1 MCDIVKSDVLL
12 AFVLKKK
19 DRISFHCLRELRDKI
34 EEQQPDVILD
44 ISAPSIDL
52 ALHYY
57 PQLFRQEGRYIRRAD
72 TSERFFNSEYVD
84 YTFFS
89 FLSPRVAEFL
99 DKAVAAP

>member
-12 AFVLKKK
+12 AFVLKK
-19 DRISFHCLRELRDKI
+19 RNSISFHYLRELRDKI
-34 EEQQPDVILD
+34 EQQQPDVILD

-57 PQLFRQEGRYIRRAD
+57 PQLVGKEGKNIRRAD
-72 TSERFFNSEYVD
+72 TSEQFFDSEYVN

-89 FLSPRVAEFL
+89 FLSPRVVGFL
-99 DKAVAAP
+99 DKAVAAK

>member
-19 DRISFHCLRELRDKI
+19 DRISFHCLRKLRDKI
-34 EEQQPDVILD
+34 EQQQPDVILD

-57 PQLFRQEGRYIRRAD
+57 PQLFRQEGGYILRAD
-72 TSERFFNSEYVD
+72 TSGRFFDSKYVD

-89 FLSPRVAEFL
+89 SLSPRVAKFL
-99 DKAVAAP
+99 DKAVDAP